1 MTVEEGE
8 KEFGKRW
15 PEWTVEEKKRFVSK
29 LEVSQIRNPLC
40 LRLVSEHTQLASGE
54 VKAEILRILMKV
66 HE

>member
-29 LEVSQIRNPLC
+29 LDSESGILPLC